1 MKVARKSGFLVD
13 NRDDRRRVVD
23 EAIANQHLAGLELH
37 PDDAA
42 EFDRFVDGEITLE
55 ELREIVMKR
64 YSRKK

>member
-1 MKVARKSGFLVD
+1 MKSARESGFSV
-13 NRDDRRRVVD
+13 NKRDDRRRVVD
-23 EAIANQHLAGLELH
+23 EAIANQRLAGLELH